1 MTTTKTTDATV
12 TALNTIRA
20 EMNATFYERR
30 DVVDGMLL
38 ALLSK
43 QHAFI
48 LGPPGTGKSLMV
60 RDLVE
65 RFTGSRRFEQLLSK
79 NRPDSAILGPY
90 NLPLLRDEGEFRRK
104 DAGYFTSV
112 DFAFLDEIGKMSP
125 TLGHDLLGA
134 ANERVKHEVNGE
146 TSVVPIPLHS
156 LFAASNEHPA
166 GESEDAA
173 ALWDRLLI
181 RTVVDYIQNDGLFKS
196 LLEMS
201 DTPPT
206 KTTIPFADLQAAVE
220 EAKKVVILDDL
231 MDAVIKIRTT
241 LKGDGITVSDRRW
254 RESLKVVRA
263 QAYLN
268 GRTVADAEDLNALRF
283 TLWEDLEQIQKV
295 FRVILSVA
303 SPDAEEAVTLLDETL
318 EIGAKIRAAEGV
330 ADDSVFKIA
339 SEGLG
344 KLQRIQKLAERLQTK
359 LAKADRATDRAD
371 AVLAAI
377 KDVRRAGMNLLK
389 LPPEE
394 G

>member
-1 MTTTKTTDATV
+1 M
-12 TALNTIRA
+12 
-20 EMNATFYERR
+20 
-30 DVVDGMLL
+30 
-38 ALLSK
+38 
-43 QHAFI
+43 
-48 LGPPGTGKSLMV
+48 
-60 RDLVE
+60 
-65 RFTGSRRFEQLLSK
+65 
-79 NRPDSAILGPY
+79 
-90 NLPLLRDEGEFRRK
+90 
-104 DAGYFTSV
+104 
-112 DFAFLDEIGKMSP
+112 
-125 TLGHDLLGA
+125 
-134 ANERVKHEVNGE
+134 
-146 TSVVPIPLHS
+146 
-156 LFAASNEHPA
+156 
-166 GESEDAA
+166 
-173 ALWDRLLI
+173 
-181 RTVVDYIQNDGLFKS
+181 VDYIQNDGLFKS